1 MKRSF
6 LSLAVAAVVLSGCS
20 LIPDYQ
26 RPEAPVAAA
35 YPQGQAY
42 GQNTGAAAVPAAD
55 IGWREFF
62 RDPQLQQLIG
72 VALENNRDLRVAALN
87 VEAFRA
93 QYRIQRA
100 DLFPRIGVDGSG
112 TRQRLPGD
120 LSTTGSPAISSQYGV
135 TLGTTAW
142 ELDLFGRL
150 RSLRD
155 QALEQYLATEQAQRS
170 AQTTLVASV
179 ATAYLTL
186 KADQAQLQLTKD
198 TLGTYQKSFDLTQR
212 SYDVGV
218 ASALDLRQAQTAVE
232 GARATLAQYTRLVA
246 QDQNALV
253 LLLGS
258 GIPANLPQGLGLDQ
272 TLLTEVPAGLPSDLL
287 QRRPDI
293 LEAEHQLMAAN
304 ASIGAA
310 RAAFFP
316 SISLTANAGT
326 MSRQLSGLFDAGSG
340 SWLFQPS
347 INLPIFTAGSLRASL
362 DYAKIQKDINVAQ
375 YEKAIQTAFQKSPT
389 AWPRAV
395 PSPSSCRRSAIWSR
409 PATSTTSSPTSAIAR
424 GGQLPDPAR
433 RATLAVHRA
442 AATDHRPPQSADQR
456 GQPVQGPRRRLEP
469 ADRDPAADREEGRSP
484 GLIAF
489 RAMQERRP

>member
-120 LSTTGSPAISSQYGV
+120 LSTTGNPAISSQYGV

-186 KADQAQLQLTKD
+186 KADQAQLQLTRD

-293 LEAEHQLMAAN
+293 LEAEHRNHGRQRQHRRRTRGVLPEHQPDRQRRHHEPPAVRPVRRRFGVLAVP
-304 ASIGAA
+304 AVDQPADLHRRQPA
-310 RAAFFP
+310 RQPGLREDPEGHQRRAVREGDPDGVPGSRRRPGRARH
-316 SISLTANAGT
+316 LHRAVAGT
-326 MSRQLSGLFDAGSG
+326 ARPGQG
-340 SWLFQPS
+340 QRRV
-347 INLPIFTAGSLRASL
+347 LPG
-362 DYAKIQKDINVAQ
+362 
-375 YEKAIQTAFQKSPT
+375 
-389 AWPRAV
+389 
-395 PSPSSCRRSAIWSR
+395 
-409 PATSTTSSPTSAIAR
+409 SPTSAIAR
-424 GGQLPDPAR
+424 VW
-433 RATLAVHRA
+433 T
-442 AATDHRPPQSADQR
+442 TT
-456 GQPVQGPRRRLEP
+456 
-469 ADRDPAADREEGRSP
+469 
-484 GLIAF
+484 
-489 RAMQERRP
+489 